1 MRICPRIVPGR
12 EPLPE
17 RFGHLVSALR
27 RALYL
32 QAALWTIGGL
42 ALLFVP
48 RFVVVTLFNQPTM
61 DLAWPRLVGVN
72 AFGLALVVVLV
83 AQRADQLW
91 WWSWG
96 FALVAV
102 GTAGVALLHA
112 AFGLR
117 DGQSSGLW
125 WGLGVAVAAMSLV
138 LLFGLYLTARR
149 YEAG

>member
-1 MRICPRIVPGR
+1 VRICPRIVPGR
-12 EPLPE
+12 EALPE
-17 RFGHLVSALR
+17 SLDDLVNALR
-27 RALYL
+27 RGLYL

-48 RFVVVTLFNQPTM
+48 RFVLITLFNQPEV

-83 AQRADQLW
+83 AQRAEELW

-117 DGQSSGLW
+117 DGQSSALW
-125 WGLGVAVAAMSLV
+125 WGLGVAGAAMSLL